1 MFRKKNEQE
10 FMDEANVDSSTNDK
24 EEKKGFFHR
33 KKKEIHLYEDDMGY
47 INDDS
52 DFLEDEY
59 DKELDEL
66 QEEEKPKKRKRRF
79 LGRKKKEET
88 EETVSQTEE
97 LTAEDDTQESI
108 LSDED
113 AIILQ
118 EPEKKKFSKKKLAL
132 ICGTAAVI
140 VIAVVF
146 FVIRNMGGTSEGKA
160 YVESVREITGLG
172 TAGGAN
178 NRYTGT
184 VDAESSWKITLQSD
198 MSVEK
203 RYVNVGDQV
212 KKGDKLFKYNT
223 QELKLSKEKKEL
235 EQETLQNE
243 ISQLTKDISSYQ
255 SDLKSASA
263 SEKIQLQTQILTAQ
277 TTIKKDQYTIKT
289 NKETIKTLEKNIKDA
304 TVKSKMN
311 GLVKKVNS
319 SLESSSSSSDD
330 SADDSS
336 DSGDGSSDDSTY
348 MTILAVGNYRIKG
361 TVSETNV
368 GSLNEG
374 DPVIVR
380 SRVDDSKTWKGTI
393 SSIKTDTTA
402 DDTADDS
409 SSDYSDSSDD
419 TNTGET
425 ASKYNFYVKLDDDK
439 DLMMGQHVLVEPDNG
454 QDEKKDG
461 MWLPSA
467 YIRKDHNK
475 YYVWLDSHNKLKL
488 HEIKVGEYDENL
500 DEYEVKSGLK
510 TSDYI
515 ACDDSALKEGMKVT
529 KVSPEDSTSN
539 YGEDQTSDGAETFGA
554 DDYDASDEGD
564 TSDYGIDT
572 YDSGDDGSVDDSVD
586 SDSDSLDT
594 DSDSSDSA
602 DSGTSDSDIADF
614 GE

>member
-1 MFRKKNEQE
+1 MFRKKNGQE
-10 FMDEANVDSSTNDK
+10 FMDETNLDSSTNDK

-33 KKKEIHLYEDDMGY
+33 KKKKEINLYEDDMGY
-47 INDDS
+47 IEDDS
-52 DFLEDEY
+52 NFDEDEY
-59 DKELDEL
+59 DKELEEL
-66 QEEEKPKKRKRRF
+66 QAEEKPEKKRGF
-79 LGRKKKEET
+79 FHRKKKEEEKSGGT
-88 EETVSQTEE
+88 EKLEGTKEE
-97 LTAEDDTQESI
+97 EESL
-108 LSDED
+108 LSDDD

-146 FVIRNMGGTSEGKA
+146 FVIRNIGGTSEGKA

-184 VDAESSWKITLQSD
+184 VDAEKSWKITLQSD
-198 MSVEK
+198 LSVEK

-243 ISQLTKDISSYQ
+243 ITQLTKDIKSYQ

-277 TTIKKDQYTIKT
+277 TTIKKDQYTIKS
-289 NKETIKTLEKNIKDA
+289 NKESIKLLEKNIKDA

-311 GLVKKVNS
+311 GLVKKVNA
-319 SLESSSSSSDD
+319 SLETSSSDD
-330 SADDSS
+330 SSDDGS
-336 DSGDGSSDDSTY
+336 DSGDGSSDDSSY

-368 GSLNEG
+368 WSLNEG

-380 SRVDDSKTWKGTI
+380 SRVDNSQTWKGTI

-402 DDTADDS
+402 DDTSDS
-409 SSDYSDSSDD
+409 SSDNSDD
-419 TNTGET
+419 ESSTGET
-425 ASKYNFYVKLDDDK
+425 ASKYNFYVKLDNDK
-439 DLMMGQHVLVEPDNG
+439 NLMMGQHVLIEQDNG
-454 QDEKKDG
+454 QDEQKEG

-467 YIRKDHNK
+467 YIKKNNNK

-488 HEIKVGEYDENL
+488 HEIQVGEYDENL

-515 ACDDSALKEGMKVT
+515 ACDDSTLKEGMKVT
-529 KVSPEDSTSN
+529 KVSPEDNTSG
-539 YGEDQTSDGAETFGA
+539 YGDEQENDDAESFGS
-554 DDYDASDEGD
+554 DASED
-564 TSDYGIDT
+564 TSDVGEDYSDYSDSADT
-572 YDSGDDGSVDDSVD
+572 YDSSDDESL
-586 SDSDSLDT
+586 SDGADFG
-594 DSDSSDSA
+594 SDSSDSGN
-602 DSGTSDSDIADF
+602 SGTSDSDIADF

>member
-1 MFRKKNEQE
+1 MFRKKNGQE
-10 FMDEANVDSSTNDK
+10 FMDETNLDSSTNDK

-33 KKKEIHLYEDDMGY
+33 KKKKEINLYEDDMGY
-47 INDDS
+47 IEDDS
-52 DFLEDEY
+52 NFDEDEY
-59 DKELDEL
+59 DKELEEL
-66 QEEEKPKKRKRRF
+66 QEEEKPEKKRGF
-79 LGRKKKEET
+79 FHRKKKEEEKSGGT
-88 EETVSQTEE
+88 EKLEGTKEE
-97 LTAEDDTQESI
+97 EESL
-108 LSDED
+108 LSDDD

-146 FVIRNMGGTSEGKA
+146 FVIRNIGGTSEGKA

-184 VDAESSWKITLQSD
+184 VDAEKSWKITLQSD
-198 MSVEK
+198 LSVEK

-243 ISQLTKDISSYQ
+243 ITQLTKDIKSYQ

-277 TTIKKDQYTIKT
+277 TTIKKDQYTIKS
-289 NKETIKTLEKNIKDA
+289 N
-304 TVKSKMN
+304 
-311 GLVKKVNS
+311 
-319 SLESSSSSSDD
+319 
-330 SADDSS
+330 
-336 DSGDGSSDDSTY
+336 DGSSDDSSY

-368 GSLNEG
+368 WSLNEG

-380 SRVDDSKTWKGTI
+380 SRVDNSQTWKGTI

-402 DDTADDS
+402 DDTSDS
-409 SSDYSDSSDD
+409 SSDYSDGYTDDESS
-419 TNTGET
+419 TGET
-425 ASKYNFYVKLDDDK
+425 ASKYNFYVKLDNDK
-439 DLMMGQHVLVEPDNG
+439 DLMMGQHVLIEQDNG
-454 QDEKKDG
+454 QDEQKEG

-467 YIRKDHNK
+467 YIKKNNNK

-488 HEIKVGEYDENL
+488 HEIQVGEYDENL

-515 ACDDSALKEGMKVT
+515 ACDDSTLKEGMKVT
-529 KVSPEDSTSN
+529 KVSPEDNTSG
-539 YGEDQTSDGAETFGA
+539 YGDEQENDDAESFGS
-554 DDYDASDEGD
+554 DASED
-564 TSDYGIDT
+564 TSDVGEDYSDYSDSADT
-572 YDSGDDGSVDDSVD
+572 YDSSDDGSL
-586 SDSDSLDT
+586 SDGADFG
-594 DSDSSDSA
+594 SDSSDSGN
-602 DSGTSDSDIADF
+602 SGTSDSDIADF

>member
-1 MFRKKNEQE
+1 MFRKKNGQE
-10 FMDEANVDSSTNDK
+10 FMDETNLDSSTNDK

-33 KKKEIHLYEDDMGY
+33 KKKKEINLYEDDMGY
-47 INDDS
+47 IEDDS
-52 DFLEDEY
+52 NFDEDEY
-59 DKELDEL
+59 DKELEEL
-66 QEEEKPKKRKRRF
+66 QEEEKPEKKRGF
-79 LGRKKKEET
+79 FHRKKKEEEKSGGT
-88 EETVSQTEE
+88 E
-97 LTAEDDTQESI
+97 
-108 LSDED
+108 
-113 AIILQ
+113 
-118 EPEKKKFSKKKLAL
+118 KLE
-132 ICGTAAVI
+132 GTAAVI

-146 FVIRNMGGTSEGKA
+146 FVIRNIGGTSEGKA

-184 VDAESSWKITLQSD
+184 VDAEKSWKITLQSD
-198 MSVEK
+198 LSVEK

-243 ISQLTKDISSYQ
+243 ITQLTKDIKSYQ

-277 TTIKKDQYTIKT
+277 TTIKKDQYTIKS
-289 NKETIKTLEKNIKDA
+289 NKESIKLLEKNIKDA

-311 GLVKKVNS
+311 GLVKKVNA
-319 SLESSSSSSDD
+319 SLETSSSDD
-330 SADDSS
+330 SSDDGS
-336 DSGDGSSDDSTY
+336 DSGDGSSDDSSY

-368 GSLNEG
+368 WSLNEG

-380 SRVDDSKTWKGTI
+380 SRVDNSQTWKGTI

-402 DDTADDS
+402 DDTSDS
-409 SSDYSDSSDD
+409 SSDYSDGYTDDESS
-419 TNTGET
+419 TGET
-425 ASKYNFYVKLDDDK
+425 ASKYNFYVKLDNDK
-439 DLMMGQHVLVEPDNG
+439 DLMMGQHVLIEQDNG
-454 QDEKKDG
+454 QDEQKEG

-467 YIRKDHNK
+467 YIKKNNNK

-488 HEIKVGEYDENL
+488 HEIQVGEYDENL

-515 ACDDSALKEGMKVT
+515 ACDDSTLKEGMKVT
-529 KVSPEDSTSN
+529 KVSPEDNTSG
-539 YGEDQTSDGAETFGA
+539 YGDEQENDDAESFGS
-554 DDYDASDEGD
+554 DASED
-564 TSDYGIDT
+564 TSDVGEDYSDYSDSADT
-572 YDSGDDGSVDDSVD
+572 YDSSDDGSL
-586 SDSDSLDT
+586 SDGADFG
-594 DSDSSDSA
+594 SDSSDSGN
-602 DSGTSDSDIADF
+602 SGTSDSDIADF

>member
-1 MFRKKNEQE
+1 MFRKKNGQE
-10 FMDEANVDSSTNDK
+10 FMDERNVDSSVNDK

-33 KKKEIHLYEDDMGY
+33 RKKKEINLYEDDMGY
-47 INDDS
+47 IEEDG
-52 DFLEDEY
+52 DFSEEEY

-66 QEEEKPKKRKRRF
+66 QEDEKPEKRKRRF
-79 LGRKKKEET
+79 WHRKKEDTSEEA
-88 EETVSQTEE
+88 QTED
-97 LTAEDDTQESI
+97 LAEEHHDEDGF

-172 TAGGAN
+172 TAAGAN

-184 VDAESSWKITLQSD
+184 VDAESSWKINLQSD

-243 ISQLTKDISSYQ
+243 INQLTKDISSYQ

-263 SEKIQLQTQILTAQ
+263 TEKIQLQTQILTAQ

-311 GLVKKVNS
+311 GLVKKINS
-319 SLESSSSSSDD
+319 SLESSSSSGDDSSDD
-330 SADDSS
+330 GS

-361 TVSETNV
+361 KVSETNV
-368 GSLNEG
+368 NSLNEG

-380 SRVDDSKTWKGTI
+380 SRVDDSQTWKGTI
-393 SSIKTDTTA
+393 SSIKTDA
-402 DDTADDS
+402 TADDS
-409 SSDYSDSSDD
+409 TESSDEMAYDDSSDGS
-419 TNTGET
+419 TGET
-425 ASKYNFYVKLDDDK
+425 ASKYNFYVKLDDDNG
-439 DLMMGQHVLVEPDNG
+439 LMMGQHVLVEPDNG

-461 MWLPSA
+461 MWLPAA
-467 YIRKDHNK
+467 YIKKSNGK
-475 YYVWLDSHNKLKL
+475 YYVWLESHNKLKL
-488 HEIKVGEYDENL
+488 QEIKVGEYDENL

-510 TSDYI
+510 TTDYI
-515 ACDDSALKEGMKVT
+515 ACDDSTLKEGMRVT
-529 KVSPEDSTSN
+529 RVAPEDSTSD
-539 YGEDQTSDGAETFGA
+539 YGEEQTSDDAETFGA
-554 DDYDASDEGD
+554 DDYDSYEED
-564 TSDYGIDT
+564 TSDYGEDT
-572 YDSGDDGSVDDSVD
+572 YDSGYDESIDDGIDAGDDSF
-586 SDSDSLDT
+586 DT
-594 DSDSSDSA
+594 ESDSSDA
-602 DSGTSDSDIADF
+602 VDDGTSDSDIADF

>member
-1 MFRKKNEQE
+1 MFRKKNGQE
-10 FMDEANVDSSTNDK
+10 FMDETNLDSSTNDK
-24 EEKKGFFHR
+24 EEKKGIFHR
-33 KKKEIHLYEDDMGY
+33 KKKKEINLYEDDMGY
-47 INDDS
+47 IEDDS
-52 DFLEDEY
+52 NFDEDEY
-59 DKELDEL
+59 DKELEEL
-66 QEEEKPKKRKRRF
+66 QAEEKPEKKRGF
-79 LGRKKKEET
+79 FHRKKKEEEKSGGT
-88 EETVSQTEE
+88 EKLEGTKEE
-97 LTAEDDTQESI
+97 EESL
-108 LSDED
+108 LSDDD

-146 FVIRNMGGTSEGKA
+146 FVIRNIGGTSEGKA

-184 VDAESSWKITLQSD
+184 VDAEKSWKITLQSD
-198 MSVEK
+198 LSVEK

-243 ISQLTKDISSYQ
+243 ITQLTKDIKSYQ

-277 TTIKKDQYTIKT
+277 TTIKKNQYTIKS
-289 NKETIKTLEKNIKDA
+289 NKESIKLLEKNIKDA
-304 TVKSKMN
+304 TVKSKMK
-311 GLVKKVNS
+311 GLVKKVNA
-319 SLESSSSSSDD
+319 SLETSSSDD
-330 SADDSS
+330 SSDDGS
-336 DSGDGSSDDSTY
+336 DSGDGSSDDSSY

-361 TVSETNV
+361 TVSETNAW
-368 GSLNEG
+368 SLNEG

-380 SRVDDSKTWKGTI
+380 SRVDNSQTWKGTI

-402 DDTADDS
+402 DDTSDS
-409 SSDYSDSSDD
+409 SSDNSDD
-419 TNTGET
+419 ESSTGET
-425 ASKYNFYVKLDDDK
+425 ASKYNFYVKLDNDK
-439 DLMMGQHVLVEPDNG
+439 NLMMGQHVLIEQDNG
-454 QDEKKDG
+454 QDEQKEG

-467 YIRKDHNK
+467 YIKKNNNK

-488 HEIKVGEYDENL
+488 HEIQVGEYDENL

-515 ACDDSALKEGMKVT
+515 ACDDSTLKEGMKVT
-529 KVSPEDSTSN
+529 KVSPEDNTSG
-539 YGEDQTSDGAETFGA
+539 YGDEQENDDAESFGS
-554 DDYDASDEGD
+554 DASED
-564 TSDYGIDT
+564 TSDVGEDYSDYSDSADT
-572 YDSGDDGSVDDSVD
+572 YDSSDDESL
-586 SDSDSLDT
+586 SDGADFG
-594 DSDSSDSA
+594 SDSSDSGN
-602 DSGTSDSDIADF
+602 SGTSDSDIADF

>member
-1 MFRKKNEQE
+1 MFRKKNGQE
-10 FMDEANVDSSTNDK
+10 FMDETNLDSSTNDK

-33 KKKEIHLYEDDMGY
+33 KKKKEINLYEDDMGY
-47 INDDS
+47 IEDDS
-52 DFLEDEY
+52 NFDEDEY
-59 DKELDEL
+59 DKELEEL
-66 QEEEKPKKRKRRF
+66 QEEEKPEKKRGF
-79 LGRKKKEET
+79 FHRKKKEEEKSGGT
-88 EETVSQTEE
+88 EKLEGTKEE
-97 LTAEDDTQESI
+97 EESL
-108 LSDED
+108 LSDDD

-146 FVIRNMGGTSEGKA
+146 FVIRNIGGTSEGKA

-184 VDAESSWKITLQSD
+184 VEAEKSWKITLQSD
-198 MSVEK
+198 LSVEK

-243 ISQLTKDISSYQ
+243 ITQLTKDIKSYQ

-277 TTIKKDQYTIKT
+277 TTIKKDQYTIKS
-289 NKETIKTLEKNIKDA
+289 NKESIKLLEKNIKDA

-311 GLVKKVNS
+311 GLVKKVNA
-319 SLESSSSSSDD
+319 SLETSSSDD
-330 SADDSS
+330 SSDDGS
-336 DSGDGSSDDSTY
+336 DSGDGSSDDSSY

-361 TVSETNV
+361 TVSETNAW
-368 GSLNEG
+368 SLNEG

-380 SRVDDSKTWKGTI
+380 SRVDNSQTWKGTI

-402 DDTADDS
+402 DDTSDS
-409 SSDYSDSSDD
+409 SSDNSDD
-419 TNTGET
+419 ESSTGET
-425 ASKYNFYVKLDDDK
+425 ASKYNFYVKLDNDK
-439 DLMMGQHVLVEPDNG
+439 DLMMGQHVLIEQDNG
-454 QDEKKDG
+454 QDEQKEG

-467 YIRKDHNK
+467 YIKKNNNK

-488 HEIKVGEYDENL
+488 HEIQVGEYDENL

-515 ACDDSALKEGMKVT
+515 ACDDSTLKEGMKVT
-529 KVSPEDSTSN
+529 KVSPEDNTSG
-539 YGEDQTSDGAETFGA
+539 YGDEQENDDAESFGS
-554 DDYDASDEGD
+554 DASED
-564 TSDYGIDT
+564 TSDVGEDYSDYSDSADT
-572 YDSGDDGSVDDSVD
+572 YDSSDDESL
-586 SDSDSLDT
+586 SDGADFG
-594 DSDSSDSA
+594 SDSSDSGN
-602 DSGTSDSDIADF
+602 SGTSDSDIADF

>member
-1 MFRKKNEQE
+1 MFRKKNGQE
-10 FMDEANVDSSTNDK
+10 FMDETNLDSSTNDK

-33 KKKEIHLYEDDMGY
+33 KKKKEINLYEDDMGY
-47 INDDS
+47 IEDDS
-52 DFLEDEY
+52 NFDEDEY
-59 DKELDEL
+59 DKELEEL
-66 QEEEKPKKRKRRF
+66 QEEEKPEKKRGF
-79 LGRKKKEET
+79 FHRKKKEEEKSGGT
-88 EETVSQTEE
+88 EKLEGTKEE
-97 LTAEDDTQESI
+97 EESL
-108 LSDED
+108 LSDDD

-146 FVIRNMGGTSEGKA
+146 FVIRNIGGTSEGKA

-184 VDAESSWKITLQSD
+184 VDAEKSWKITLQSD
-198 MSVEK
+198 LSVEK

-243 ISQLTKDISSYQ
+243 ITQLTKDIKSYQ
-255 SDLKSASA
+255 SDLKSA

-277 TTIKKDQYTIKT
+277 TTIKKDQYTIKS
-289 NKETIKTLEKNIKDA
+289 NKESIKLLEKNIKDA

-311 GLVKKVNS
+311 GLVKKVNA
-319 SLESSSSSSDD
+319 SLETSSSDD
-330 SADDSS
+330 SSDDGS
-336 DSGDGSSDDSTY
+336 DSGDGSSDDSSY

-368 GSLNEG
+368 WSLNEG

-380 SRVDDSKTWKGTI
+380 SRVDNSQTWKGTI

-402 DDTADDS
+402 DDTSDS
-409 SSDYSDSSDD
+409 SSDYSDGYTDDESS
-419 TNTGET
+419 TGET
-425 ASKYNFYVKLDDDK
+425 ASKYNFYVKLDNDK
-439 DLMMGQHVLVEPDNG
+439 DLMMGQHVLIEQDNG
-454 QDEKKDG
+454 QDEQKEG

-467 YIRKDHNK
+467 YIKKNNNK

-488 HEIKVGEYDENL
+488 HEIQVGEYDENL

-515 ACDDSALKEGMKVT
+515 ACDDSTLKEGMKVT
-529 KVSPEDSTSN
+529 KVSPEDNTSG
-539 YGEDQTSDGAETFGA
+539 YGDEQENDDAELFGS
-554 DDYDASDEGD
+554 DASED
-564 TSDYGIDT
+564 TSDVGEDYSDYSDSADT
-572 YDSGDDGSVDDSVD
+572 YDSSDDGSL
-586 SDSDSLDT
+586 SDGADFG
-594 DSDSSDSA
+594 SDSSDSGN
-602 DSGTSDSDIADF
+602 SGTSDSDIADF

>member
-1 MFRKKNEQE
+1 MFRKKNGQE
-10 FMDEANVDSSTNDK
+10 FMDETNLDSSTNDK

-33 KKKEIHLYEDDMGY
+33 KKKKEINLYEDDMGY
-47 INDDS
+47 IEDDS
-52 DFLEDEY
+52 NFDEDEY
-59 DKELDEL
+59 DKELEEL
-66 QEEEKPKKRKRRF
+66 QEEEKPEKKRGF
-79 LGRKKKEET
+79 FHRKKKEEEKSGGT
-88 EETVSQTEE
+88 EKLEGTKEE
-97 LTAEDDTQESI
+97 EESL
-108 LSDED
+108 LSDDD

-118 EPEKKKFSKKKLAL
+118 EPEKKFSKKKLAL

-146 FVIRNMGGTSEGKA
+146 FVIRNIGGTSEGKA

-184 VDAESSWKITLQSD
+184 VDAEKSWKITLQSD
-198 MSVEK
+198 LSVEK

-243 ISQLTKDISSYQ
+243 ITQLTKDIKSYQ

-277 TTIKKDQYTIKT
+277 TTIKKDQYTIKS
-289 NKETIKTLEKNIKDA
+289 NKESIKLLEKNIKDA

-311 GLVKKVNS
+311 GLVKKVNA
-319 SLESSSSSSDD
+319 SLETSSSDD
-330 SADDSS
+330 SSDDGS
-336 DSGDGSSDDSTY
+336 DSGDGSSDDSSY

-368 GSLNEG
+368 WSLNEG

-380 SRVDDSKTWKGTI
+380 SRVDNSQTWKGTI

-402 DDTADDS
+402 DDTSDS
-409 SSDYSDSSDD
+409 SSDYSDGYTDDESS
-419 TNTGET
+419 TGET
-425 ASKYNFYVKLDDDK
+425 ASKYNFYVKLDNDK
-439 DLMMGQHVLVEPDNG
+439 DLMMGQHVLIEQDNG
-454 QDEKKDG
+454 QDEQKEG

-467 YIRKDHNK
+467 YIKKNNNK

-488 HEIKVGEYDENL
+488 HEIQVGEYDENL

-515 ACDDSALKEGMKVT
+515 ACDDSTLKEGMKVT
-529 KVSPEDSTSN
+529 KVSPEDNTSG
-539 YGEDQTSDGAETFGA
+539 YGDEQENDDAESFGS
-554 DDYDASDEGD
+554 DASED
-564 TSDYGIDT
+564 TSDVGEDYSDYSDSADT
-572 YDSGDDGSVDDSVD
+572 YDSSDDGSL
-586 SDSDSLDT
+586 SDGADFG
-594 DSDSSDSA
+594 SDSSDSGN
-602 DSGTSDSDIADF
+602 SGTSDSDIADF

>member
-1 MFRKKNEQE
+1 MFRKKNGQE
-10 FMDEANVDSSTNDK
+10 FMDETNLDSSTNDK

-33 KKKEIHLYEDDMGY
+33 KKKKEINLYEDDMGY
-47 INDDS
+47 IEDDS
-52 DFLEDEY
+52 NFDEDEY
-59 DKELDEL
+59 DKELEEL
-66 QEEEKPKKRKRRF
+66 QEEEKPEKKRGF
-79 LGRKKKEET
+79 FHRKKKEEEKSGGT
-88 EETVSQTEE
+88 EKLEGTKEE
-97 LTAEDDTQESI
+97 EESL
-108 LSDED
+108 LSDDD

-146 FVIRNMGGTSEGKA
+146 FVIRNIGGTSEGKA

-184 VDAESSWKITLQSD
+184 VDAEKSWKITLQSD
-198 MSVEK
+198 LSVEK

-243 ISQLTKDISSYQ
+243 ITQLTKSYQ

-277 TTIKKDQYTIKT
+277 TTIKKDQYTIKS
-289 NKETIKTLEKNIKDA
+289 NKESIKLLEKNIKDA

-311 GLVKKVNS
+311 GLVKKVNA
-319 SLESSSSSSDD
+319 SLETSSSDD
-330 SADDSS
+330 SSDDGS
-336 DSGDGSSDDSTY
+336 DSGDGSSDDSSY

-368 GSLNEG
+368 WSLNEG

-380 SRVDDSKTWKGTI
+380 SRVDNSQTWKGTI

-402 DDTADDS
+402 DDTSDS
-409 SSDYSDSSDD
+409 SSDYSDGYTDDESS
-419 TNTGET
+419 TGET
-425 ASKYNFYVKLDDDK
+425 ASKYNFYVKLDNDK
-439 DLMMGQHVLVEPDNG
+439 DLMMGQHVLIEQDNG
-454 QDEKKDG
+454 QDEQKEG

-467 YIRKDHNK
+467 YIKKNNNK

-488 HEIKVGEYDENL
+488 HEIQVGEYDENL

-515 ACDDSALKEGMKVT
+515 ACDDSTLKEGMKVT
-529 KVSPEDSTSN
+529 KVSPEDNTSG
-539 YGEDQTSDGAETFGA
+539 YGDEQENDDAESFGS
-554 DDYDASDEGD
+554 DASED
-564 TSDYGIDT
+564 TSDVGEDYSDYSDSADT
-572 YDSGDDGSVDDSVD
+572 YDSSDDGSL
-586 SDSDSLDT
+586 SDGADFG
-594 DSDSSDSA
+594 SDSSDSGN
-602 DSGTSDSDIADF
+602 SGTSDSDIADF

>member
-1 MFRKKNEQE
+1 MFRKKNGQE
-10 FMDEANVDSSTNDK
+10 FMDELNVDSSVNDK

-33 KKKEIHLYEDDMGY
+33 RKKKEINLYGDDMGY
-47 INDDS
+47 IEEDS
-52 DFLEDEY
+52 DFSEEEY

-66 QEEEKPKKRKRRF
+66 QEDEKPEKRKRRF
-79 LGRKKKEET
+79 WHRKKEET
-88 EETVSQTEE
+88 PEEEAQTEE
-97 LTAEDDTQESI
+97 LAEAHQDEDGF

-172 TAGGAN
+172 TAAGAN

-184 VDAESSWKITLQSD
+184 VDAESSWKINLQSD

-243 ISQLTKDISSYQ
+243 INQLTKDISSYQ

-263 SEKIQLQTQILTAQ
+263 TEKIRLQTQILTAQ

-311 GLVKKVNS
+311 GLVKKINS
-319 SLESSSSSSDD
+319 SLESSSSSGDDSSDD
-330 SADDSS
+330 GS

-361 TVSETNV
+361 KVSETNIN
-368 GSLNEG
+368 SLNEG

-380 SRVDDSKTWKGTI
+380 SRVDDSQTWKGTI
-393 SSIKTDTTA
+393 SSIKTDATA
-402 DDTADDS
+402 DKDTESSDQMAYDDS
-409 SSDYSDSSDD
+409 SDGS
-419 TNTGET
+419 TGET
-425 ASKYNFYVKLDDDK
+425 ASKYNFYVKLDDDNG
-439 DLMMGQHVLVEPDNG
+439 LMMGQHVLVEPDNG

-461 MWLPSA
+461 MWLPAA
-467 YIRKDHNK
+467 YVKKSNGK

-488 HEIKVGEYDENL
+488 QEITIGEYDENL

-510 TSDYI
+510 TTDYI
-515 ACDDSALKEGMKVT
+515 ACDDSTLKEGMRVT
-529 KVSPEDSTSN
+529 RVAPEDSTSD
-539 YGEDQTSDGAETFGA
+539 YGEEQTSDDAETFGA
-554 DDYDASDEGD
+554 DDYDSNEED
-564 TSDYGIDT
+564 TSDYGEDT
-572 YDSGDDGSVDDSVD
+572 YDSGYDESIDDGTDAGD
-586 SDSDSLDT
+586 DSLDT
-594 DSDSSDSA
+594 GSDSSDA
-602 DSGTSDSDIADF
+602 VDDGTSDSDVADF

>member
-1 MFRKKNEQE
+1 MFRKKNGQE
-10 FMDEANVDSSTNDK
+10 FMDETNLDSSTNDK

-33 KKKEIHLYEDDMGY
+33 KKKKEINLYEDDMGY
-47 INDDS
+47 IEDDS
-52 DFLEDEY
+52 NFDEDEY
-59 DKELDEL
+59 DKELEEL
-66 QEEEKPKKRKRRF
+66 QEEEKPEKKRGF
-79 LGRKKKEET
+79 FHRKKKEEEKSGGT
-88 EETVSQTEE
+88 EKLEGTKEE
-97 LTAEDDTQESI
+97 EES
-108 LSDED
+108 LFSDED

-146 FVIRNMGGTSEGKA
+146 FVIRNIGGTSEGKA

-184 VDAESSWKITLQSD
+184 VDAEKSWKITLQSD
-198 MSVEK
+198 LSVEK

-243 ISQLTKDISSYQ
+243 ITQLTKDIKSYQ

-277 TTIKKDQYTIKT
+277 TTIKKDQYTIKS
-289 NKETIKTLEKNIKDA
+289 NKESIKLLEKNIKDA

-311 GLVKKVNS
+311 GLVKKVNA
-319 SLESSSSSSDD
+319 SLETSSSDD
-330 SADDSS
+330 SSDDGS
-336 DSGDGSSDDSTY
+336 DSGDGSSDDSSY

-368 GSLNEG
+368 WSLNEG

-380 SRVDDSKTWKGTI
+380 SRVDNSQTWKGTI

-402 DDTADDS
+402 DDTSDS
-409 SSDYSDSSDD
+409 SSDYSDGYTDDESS
-419 TNTGET
+419 TGET
-425 ASKYNFYVKLDDDK
+425 ASKYNFYVKLDNDK
-439 DLMMGQHVLVEPDNG
+439 DLMMGQHVLIEQDNG
-454 QDEKKDG
+454 QDEQKEG

-467 YIRKDHNK
+467 YIKKNNNK

-488 HEIKVGEYDENL
+488 HEIQVGEYDENL

-515 ACDDSALKEGMKVT
+515 ACDDSTLKEGMKVT
-529 KVSPEDSTSN
+529 KVSPEDNTSG
-539 YGEDQTSDGAETFGA
+539 YGDEQENDDAESFGS
-554 DDYDASDEGD
+554 DASED
-564 TSDYGIDT
+564 TSDVGEDYSDYSDSADT
-572 YDSGDDGSVDDSVD
+572 YDSSDDESL
-586 SDSDSLDT
+586 SDGADFG
-594 DSDSSDSA
+594 SDSSDSGN
-602 DSGTSDSDIADF
+602 SGTSDSDIADF

>member
-1 MFRKKNEQE
+1 MFRKKNGQE
-10 FMDEANVDSSTNDK
+10 FMDETNLDSSTNDK

-33 KKKEIHLYEDDMGY
+33 KKKKEINLYEDDMGY
-47 INDDS
+47 IEDDS
-52 DFLEDEY
+52 NFDEDEY
-59 DKELDEL
+59 DKELEEL
-66 QEEEKPKKRKRRF
+66 QAEEKPEKKRGF
-79 LGRKKKEET
+79 FHRKKKEEEKSGGT
-88 EETVSQTEE
+88 EKLESTKEE
-97 LTAEDDTQESI
+97 EESL
-108 LSDED
+108 LSDDD

-146 FVIRNMGGTSEGKA
+146 FVIRNIGGTSEGKA

-184 VDAESSWKITLQSD
+184 VDAEKSWKITLQSD
-198 MSVEK
+198 LSVEK

-243 ISQLTKDISSYQ
+243 ITQLTKDIKSYQ

-277 TTIKKDQYTIKT
+277 TTIKKNQYTIKS
-289 NKETIKTLEKNIKDA
+289 NKESIKLLEKNIKDA
-304 TVKSKMN
+304 TVKSKMK
-311 GLVKKVNS
+311 GLVKKVNA
-319 SLESSSSSSDD
+319 SLETSSSDD
-330 SADDSS
+330 SSDDGS
-336 DSGDGSSDDSTY
+336 DSGDGSSDDSSY

-361 TVSETNV
+361 TVSETNAW
-368 GSLNEG
+368 SLNEG

-380 SRVDDSKTWKGTI
+380 SRVDNSQTWKGTI
-393 SSIKTDTTA
+393 SSIKTDA
-402 DDTADDS
+402 TADDS
-409 SSDYSDSSDD
+409 TESSDEMAYDDSSDGS
-419 TNTGET
+419 TGET
-425 ASKYNFYVKLDDDK
+425 ASKYNFYVKLDDDNG
-439 DLMMGQHVLVEPDNG
+439 LMMGQHVLVEPDNG

-461 MWLPSA
+461 MWLPAA
-467 YIRKDHNK
+467 YIKKSNGK

-488 HEIKVGEYDENL
+488 QEIKVGEYDENL

-515 ACDDSALKEGMKVT
+515 ACDDSTLKEGMKVT
-529 KVSPEDSTSN
+529 KVSPEDNTSG
-539 YGEDQTSDGAETFGA
+539 YGDEQENDDAESFGS
-554 DDYDASDEGD
+554 DASED
-564 TSDYGIDT
+564 TSDVGEDYSDYSDSADT
-572 YDSGDDGSVDDSVD
+572 YDSSDDESL
-586 SDSDSLDT
+586 SDGADFG
-594 DSDSSDSA
+594 SDSSDSGN
-602 DSGTSDSDIADF
+602 SGTSDSDIADF